1 MPVETVETRDWT
13 RQNLHVHVAA
23 SGEQYRFVMPGA
35 ALTDDEFRRLEEKVL
50 IIEPG
55 SLLVVSGSL
64 PPGIS
69 VDNLMQLVKMRNS
82 RDCAASLTVPA
93 MRWPPRWTSV
103 ILSW

>member
-1 MPVETVETRDWT
+1 
-13 RQNLHVHVAA
+13 
-23 SGEQYRFVMPGA
+23 MPGA

-50 IIEPG
+50 TIEPG

-69 VDNLMQLVKMRNS
+69 VENLMQLVKMRNS
-82 RDCAASLTVPA
+82 RDCAALSTVPA
-93 MRWPPRWTSV
+93 TRWLRRWTSA